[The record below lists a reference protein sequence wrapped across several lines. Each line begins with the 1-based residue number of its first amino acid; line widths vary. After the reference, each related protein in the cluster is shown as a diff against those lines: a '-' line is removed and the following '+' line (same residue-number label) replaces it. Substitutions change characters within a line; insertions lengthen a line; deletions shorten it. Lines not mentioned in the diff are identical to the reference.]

1 MFDLSNM
8 KTLNLDQLHP
18 WQLYRLTAAV
28 RDDAGVEH
36 LAGEKVSFERAI
48 VNVPKGDAE
57 IHLLTSSNEPFVLR
71 TQANAHRAL
80 FEKLYGEE
88 TRPVPEVR
96 LVDISGLPER
106 AEEWPAWLAKQPEFS
121 EASAILYGKYRDGW
135 GGSVSDGEVL
145 LRCAKHFETTHI
157 GLAAWLADKAL
168 DMFHSWMS
176 QATSGGEGTA
186 MQYQIREQLKDARR
200 IAGRT
205 GS

>member
-18 WQLYRLTAAV
+18 WQLYRLTGSV
-28 RDDAGVEH
+28 RDDAGREH

-57 IHLLTSSNEPFVLR
+57 IHLLTEQNEPFVVR
-71 TQANAHRAL
+71 TEGNAHRAL

-88 TRPVPEVR
+88 TRPVKETKRVE
-96 LVDISGLPER
+96 LGGLPE
-106 AEEWPAWLAKQPEFS
+106 AQEYWPAWLGRQGFGD
-121 EASAILYGKYRDGW
+121 ASAILEGRYREGW
-135 GGSVSDGEVL
+135 GGALSDGEVL
-145 LRCAKHFETTHI
+145 LGCAKHFETAHR
-157 GLAAWLADKAL
+157 GLSQWLADKAL
-168 DMFHSWMS
+168 DLFHGWMS

-205 GS
+205 EF